1 MAPVAL
7 KEATAPNSTEEV
19 HAEKMADLDFGFTL
33 YPVARGAGRD
43 VSTLMDY
50 NRRCLR
56 VLPPRFTTVW
66 VEDHFQ
72 WNDLATLE
80 CLSTLSFLAGEFPS
94 LRFGTLVLGQSYR
107 NPALTAKMAANLH
120 YLTGGRFI
128 LGIGAGWKEDEY
140 RAYGYP
146 YPPAK
151 VRVAQMDEAI
161 QIIRAL
167 WNDAPAT
174 FKGTYYQIEDAYCSP
189 RPQPPI
195 PLMIGGSGERLVLRS
210 VARYAD
216 WWNNNFCTAEDYARK
231 LEVLRS
237 HCTALGRD
245 PSTIKLTYYGII
257 SLPQNPAQITQSSLH
272 IIGGTPERAIKEL
285 TDFANLGVSHI
296 MLRFS
301 DIESLE
307 RFNNEVLPHLP

>member
-1 MAPVAL
+1 M
-7 KEATAPNSTEEV
+7 ST
-19 HAEKMADLDFGFTL
+19 LDFGFTI
-33 YPVARGAGRD
+33 YPTARGEGRA
-43 VSTLMDY
+43 VASLMDY

-56 VLPPRFTTVW
+56 SLPQRFTTIW

-72 WNDLATLE
+72 WGELATLE
-80 CLSTLSFLAGEFPS
+80 CLTTLSLLAGEFPT

-120 YLTGGRFI
+120 YITSGRFI

-140 RAYGYP
+140 QAYGYP

-167 WNDAPAT
+167 WKNAPAT
-174 FKGTYYQIEDAYCSP
+174 FKGTYYQIENAYCEP
-189 RPQPPI
+189 RPQSAI
-195 PLMIGGSGERLVLRS
+195 PLMIGGSGEQLVLRS

-216 WWNNNFCTAEDYARK
+216 WWNHNFCTAEEYARK
-231 LEVLRS
+231 HEVLRR
-237 HCTALGRD
+237 HCEAIGRD
-245 PSTIKLTYYGII
+245 PSIIKPTYYGII
-257 SLPQNPAQITQSSLH
+257 NLPKDPTQVSKSPLH
-272 IIGGTPERAIKEL
+272 IIGGSPQQVIDEL
-285 TDFANLGVSHI
+285 GTFIQLGISHMI
-296 MLRFS
+296 LRFS

-307 RFNNEVLPHLP
+307 RFSSEVLPHLPEQV